1 LEINFKGYEMSKG
14 IIGTE
19 LVETINNVEV
29 RFNIVDTKFSV
40 SSLDISKVFGK
51 EHKHVI
57 EKIEKIGRFE
67 KLLGEEA
74 FYKDKRGQMRKAYQL
89 TLDEAIT
96 LASNFRV
103 NTKNRGEFLKVLNEL
118 RGDKVVV
125 QGVERREIE
134 IMRVVQDMLNELNIK
149 SQREYRILDYRVDL
163 IIPEKGLVIEF
174 DEYHH
179 AYNQDADKIR
189 QNEIESLG
197 FKFIRLKE
205 GESIGV
211 MVAKIVRVI
220 CSID

>member
-1 LEINFKGYEMSKG
+1 MSYWGDKMNLTEKAVSNFN
-14 IIGTE
+14 
-19 LVETINNVEV
+19 ETINGVEV
-29 RFNIVDTKFSV
+29 KFDISESGFSV
-40 SSLDISKVFGK
+40 SSLDVARVFEK
-51 EHKHVI
+51 QHKHVI
-57 EKIEKIGRFE
+57 RDIEKIDSLTAKEVFYTNSRGRT
-67 KLLGEEA
+67 
-74 FYKDKRGQMRKAYQL
+74 YTMYQL
-89 TLDEAIT
+89 SLDGAIT
-96 LASNFRV
+96 LVSNFRV

-125 QGVERREIE
+125 QGAERREIE

-149 SQREYRILDYRVDL
+149 SQREYKILDHRVDL

-179 AYNQDADKIR
+179 AYYQDADKIR

-205 GESIGV
+205 GESIGM
-211 MVAKIVRVI
+211 MVAKIVRAI